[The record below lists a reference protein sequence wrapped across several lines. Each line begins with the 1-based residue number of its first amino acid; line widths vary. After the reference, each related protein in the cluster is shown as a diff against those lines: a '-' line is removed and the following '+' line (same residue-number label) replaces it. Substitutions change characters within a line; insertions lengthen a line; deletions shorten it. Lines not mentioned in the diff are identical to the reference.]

1 MPVELDDLVAPPP
14 APDFR
19 ERLWERAA
27 ERDRV
32 VARRW
37 RGVAFVS
44 LALAAAAVSAASVFA
59 FGAGESVGV
68 ARTFDETR
76 SCPVAVQGGI
86 PVAMLS
92 AHSTLTERN
101 NGQMFTMVGM
111 AGLMDHNGHGLGAVS
126 GAPRGYG
133 FPDGMCTKTKPIA
146 LARAGLPLYGVYKPG
161 ERGLGS
167 FDNGAACWVGARI
180 TVRVHAVVD
189 AKDRATS
196 GTIALR
202 SGKKLRPIAY
212 VEWTPKRVAVYFGDD
227 CHY

>member
-1 MPVELDDLVAPPP
+1 MPAELDDLVAPPP

-37 RGVAFVS
+37 R
-44 LALAAAAVSAASVFA
+44 AAAIAAIAVAVGALSAASVFA
-59 FGAGESVGV
+59 FGSAGAAG

-92 AHSTLTERN
+92 AHARLTERN
-101 NGQMFTMVGM
+101 NGQMFTMVGF
-111 AGLMDHNGHGLGAVS
+111 AGLMDHNGHTLGAV
-126 GAPRGYG
+126 GDAAHGYG
-133 FPDGMCTKTKPIA
+133 WPDQMCTKTKSIP
-146 LARAGLPLYGVYKPG
+146 LARGGLPLYGVFKQG

-167 FDNGAACWVGARI
+167 FDNGAACWVGTRVS
-180 TVRVHAVVD
+180 VRVHAVLD
-189 AKDRATS
+189 GNDKPTS
-196 GTIALR
+196 GTLALR

-212 VEWTPKRVAVYFGDD
+212 VEWTPRRVAVYFGDD